1 MKVLVGLFLAVA
13 VCSTVGLPAR
23 DPNAD
28 AEYVT
33 QSPPVDYFKDFSG
46 VVDTGVD
53 TRVNPFEGSE
63 VGPDGFFNNISDFM
77 RRFRERVFG
86 GWFNSIPTLN
96 IGELDPSKG
105 NSTSVVKVID
115 GHRVEINDTVYT
127 KTDEDGNAIYKV
139 RVVNVRPLEEGET
152 YSTSTEGGRTNPPE
166 DSTQETKDRE
176 PLDNEVDGYSASE
189 STTTSTQLHDSPT
202 TTVKF
207 SSEDEENLAETTT
220 HSPSEFEEEKLESEN
235 IFDKSKKSD
244 DSWEKKLEK
253 LELKDANKPSPISSE
268 ESKPA
273 EIDASFKPLSDNKV
287 PKQRYVSPLHS
298 EFSDE
303 DEEETASSNLDEPTA
318 ERTEW
323 DSFQDWH
330 TNHETNS
337 IDDFQSVPIDLSND
351 IEVNHM
357 LADQGAPTNPDAEV
371 FEVPQQSYYQPAPA
385 LEPIRQPYSWYPY
398 QPNRFWPKRK

>member
-1 MKVLVGLFLAVA
+1 MHIISFAKRQNKHISNTNPLVYYIPSLFL
-13 VCSTVGLPAR
+13 
-23 DPNAD
+23 PNH
-28 AEYVT
+28 
-33 QSPPVDYFKDFSG
+33 
-46 VVDTGVD
+46 
-53 TRVNPFEGSE
+53 
-63 VGPDGFFNNISDFM
+63 
-77 RRFRERVFG
+77 
-86 GWFNSIPTLN
+86 
-96 IGELDPSKG
+96 
-105 NSTSVVKVID
+105 KVILK
-115 GHRVEINDTVYT
+115 HNFYLFYFYF
-127 KTDEDGNAIYKV
+127 A
-139 RVVNVRPLEEGET
+139 
-152 YSTSTEGGRTNPPE
+152 
-166 DSTQETKDRE
+166 Q
-176 PLDNEVDGYSASE
+176 

-220 HSPSEFEEEKLESEN
+220 QSPSEFEEEKLESEN

-253 LELKDANKPSPISSE
+253 LELKDANKPSPISPE

-303 DEEETASSNLDEPTA
+303 DEEETAPSNLDEPTA